1 MRTPTKAALPA
12 LCLTLLATAACAPD
26 APAAQPAG
34 APRGTPFIGARPDDD
49 PCTRVLSAL
58 GFADLLLLPAGQEE
72 HQNFDDAVRGRLAYV
87 QGVVLQ
93 YGSRLPSEVHD
104 EGATLR
110 RTAKALAPAV
120 TPHEEQIRLLREYRR
135 AERAVRD
142 ACP

>member
-1 MRTPTKAALPA
+1 MRMPTKAALPA
-12 LCLTLLATAACAPD
+12 LCLTLLATAACASD
-26 APAAQPAG
+26 APAAPSTG
-34 APRGTPFIGARPDDD
+34 LSRDPHLIGAAPGDD

-93 YGSRLPSEVHD
+93 YGSRLPAEVHD
-104 EGATLR
+104 DGAALR
-110 RTAKALAPAV
+110 RTANALTPAAI
-120 TPHEEQIRLLREYRR
+120 PHEEQIRLLREYRR
-135 AERAVRD
+135 AEKAVRA